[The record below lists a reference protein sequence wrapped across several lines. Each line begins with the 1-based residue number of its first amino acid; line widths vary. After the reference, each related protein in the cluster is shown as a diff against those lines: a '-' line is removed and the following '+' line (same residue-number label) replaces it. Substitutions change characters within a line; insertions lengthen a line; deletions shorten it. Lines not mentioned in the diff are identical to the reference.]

1 MVLKKE
7 NSRVIKAAETKKRIF
22 DSALELFEKDG
33 LGTSVDSIVELAGVS
48 KGTFYVHYESKVS
61 LILDYVNSIDLNYA
75 DYYSSLPSDT
85 KPSKRLILVTE
96 KITDVIMNTIGIDL
110 MKVIYKTHLT
120 KTTNLEPQLSYDR
133 KLYQLYNRMLSLG
146 VEQGEFRSTINVD
159 SVSKHFIIGIRG
171 IIFEWCIRYPD
182 FDVKNEVVEHLDLLL
197 SGIKNS

>member
-22 DSALELFEKDG
+22 DSAFELFKKDG
-33 LGTSVDSIVELAGVS
+33 LGTSVDAIVEMAGVS
-48 KGTFYVHYESKVS
+48 KGAFYVHYESKVS
-61 LILDYVNSIDLNYA
+61 LILDYVNTLDLNYA

-85 KPSKRLILVTE
+85 SPSKMLILVTE
-96 KITDVIMNTIGIDL
+96 KITDVIMNTIGVDL
-110 MKVIYKTHLT
+110 MKVIYQTQLT

-133 KLYQLYNRMLSLG
+133 KLYQIYNQMLSLG
-146 VEQGEFRSTINVD
+146 VEQREFRSTINLE

-182 FDVKNEVVEHLDLLL
+182 FDIKNEVVKHLDLLL
-197 SGIKNS
+197 TGIKNN